1 MKIEYDINCLDRTLY
16 ITFPSSMRQVQK
28 EDILKLL
35 YEYYYAWHADNDPC
49 MGCEEYMIAKLLK
62 DYEIIKWESIDWEDE
77 DA

>member
-16 ITFPSSMRQVQK
+16 VEMPDK
-28 EDILKLL
+28 YNEYKDDIINLL

>member
-1 MKIEYDINCLDRTLY
+1 MTIEYDISCLDRTLY
-16 ITFPSSMRQVQK
+16 ITFPEQY
-28 EDILKLL
+28 EEHEDDILRLL
-35 YEYYYAWHADNDPC
+35 YEYYYAWHTDNDPC